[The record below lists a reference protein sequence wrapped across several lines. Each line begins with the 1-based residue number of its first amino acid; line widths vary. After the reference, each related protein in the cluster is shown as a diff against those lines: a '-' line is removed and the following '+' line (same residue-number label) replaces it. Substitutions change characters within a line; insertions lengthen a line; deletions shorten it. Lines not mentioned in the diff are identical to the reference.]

1 MINRYTIEGEIINS
15 RGMADVGCR
24 VSVIRK
30 IDASCFKEELVVTG
44 QNGFRGYPSV
54 ELYIA
59 FSKWLE
65 NDYNIEGEIL
75 EIKKE
80 GTYNAFF
87 RAYK

>member
-1 MINRYTIEGEIINS
+1 MINRYTMEGEIINS
-15 RGMADVGCR
+15 RGSTSAGSR
-24 VSVIRK
+24 LSVVRK
-30 IDASCFKEELVVTG
+30 IDVSCFKEELVVVG
-44 QNGFRGYPSV
+44 KNGFRGYPSV

-59 FSKWLE
+59 FTEWLE
-65 NDYNIEGEIL
+65 NSYNIEGEIL